1 MARVINYLD
10 VPALVRAGA
19 GIVRFGNAPDGLPM
33 LATVEAPPDAEGLLA
48 DAAEA
53 LGVEENEPGFVGTP
67 LEPLAD
73 ALDRILR
80 EHLIQH
86 LTGSAGA
93 AFDVMI
99 LPHLVRALTGGT
111 LFERLLK
118 PFAMYELREAQMD
131 ASMAGGPPAYT
142 SLKEMAPPPPLPR
155 LKTGD
160 ACLALPVEPGQPAI
174 VRRERDAAGWPR
186 YSYRREFQEEST
198 SPLRAGHYT
207 ATVDEREEALHP
219 ASPADRQRYTRLRES
234 TPNIA
239 WRWAV
244 PRLALARVILDLTA
258 HLARQHETG
267 DIHGDLKP
275 AKILLTAN
283 GPVAID
289 GLGLA
294 PGDRAP
300 AMTRGWAAPEQ
311 VLGSAVQ
318 PQTDQYALGL
328 LLLKLVDG
336 VLYGEEAT
344 VSIPTGGTQL
354 ERHTVLRNPGV
365 YIDPDTAPVAR
376 DALGGWRD
384 LIERCV
390 RFAAEERYSSMDA
403 LGAAL
408 RSLLAS
414 ESLTDTLD
422 MPLSFGQLV
431 LGRDPAGEISPCW
444 LVNTSATPLFLRD

>member
-19 GIVRFGNAPDGLPM
+19 GIVRFGSAPDGLPM
-33 LATVEAPPDAEGLLA
+33 LAMVEAPPQAEDLLA
-48 DAAEA
+48 DAAET
-53 LGVEENEPGFVGTP
+53 LGVEGNEPGFAGTP
-67 LEPLAD
+67 LEPLAG

-86 LTGSAGA
+86 LIGGAGA
-93 AFDVMI
+93 TRDVMI
-99 LPHLVRALTGGT
+99 LPHLVRSLTGNT
-111 LFERLLK
+111 LFGRLLE
-118 PFAMYELREAQMD
+118 PELEAHILIDYNAQFD
-131 ASMAGGPPAYT
+131 ADLGSGPLADQ
-142 SLKEMAPPPPLPR
+142 PPPLPR
-155 LKTGD
+155 IETGD

-174 VRRERDAAGWPR
+174 VRRERDAAGWPC
-186 YSYRREFQEEST
+186 YAYRREFQEEST

-207 ATVDEREEALHP
+207 ATVDEREEVLHP
-219 ASPADRQRYTRLRES
+219 ANPADRQRYIRLRES
-234 TPNIA
+234 TPNIG
-239 WRWAV
+239 WRWVV
-244 PRLALARVILDLTA
+244 PRLALARVVLDLAA
-258 HLARQHETG
+258 HLARQHEAG

-390 RFAAEERYSSMDA
+390 RFAAEERYPSMAA
-403 LGAAL
+403 LGVAL
-408 RSLLAS
+408 RPLLAS
-414 ESLTDTLD
+414 ESLTDTLE
-422 MPLSFGQLV
+422 MPLSFGQVV

-444 LVNTSATPLFLRD
+444 LVN

>member
-19 GIVRFGNAPDGLPM
+19 GIVRFGSAPDGLPL
-33 LATVEAPPDAEGLLA
+33 LATVEEPPEAEDLLA

-53 LGVEENEPGFVGTP
+53 LGVEGNEPGFAGTP
-67 LEPLAD
+67 LEPLTD

-80 EHLIQH
+80 EHLIQR
-86 LTGSAGA
+86 LASSAGA
-93 AFDVMI
+93 ARDVMI
-99 LPHLVRALTGGT
+99 LPHLVRSLTGNT
-111 LFERLLK
+111 LFERLLD
-118 PFAMYELREAQMD
+118 PFPGELIVTPLMD
-131 ASMAGGPPAYT
+131 ANMAGGPSARR
-142 SLKEMAPPPPLPR
+142 SVREMAPPPPLPR

-186 YSYRREFQEEST
+186 YAYRREFQEEST
-198 SPLRAGHYT
+198 ALLRAGHYT
-207 ATVDEREEALHP
+207 ATVDDREEALYP
-219 ASPADRQRYTRLRES
+219 ANPADRQRYTRLRES
-234 TPNIA
+234 TPDIVWCWVA
-239 WRWAV
+239 
-244 PRLALARVILDLTA
+244 PRLTLAQVILDLTTY
-258 HLARQHETG
+258 LARLHETG
-267 DIHGDLKP
+267 GIHGDLKP
-275 AKILLTAN
+275 AKILLTAD
-283 GPVAID
+283 GPIAID
-289 GLGLA
+289 GLSLA

-311 VLGSAVQ
+311 VLGGAVQ

-376 DALGGWRD
+376 DALTGWRD

-390 RFAAEERYSSMDA
+390 RFAAADRYPSMAAFGDA
-403 LGAAL
+403 L
-408 RSLLAS
+408 RPLLAS
-414 ESLTDTLD
+414 ESLTGTLP

-431 LGRDPAGEISPCW
+431 LGRDSAGEISPCW
-444 LVNTSATPLFLRD
+444 LVN